1 MGLVGLRC
9 PGRHTMIHANGLCYQ
24 CPSEKYVAGLASQVP
39 DDSRFTFQVTDDST
53 PSGAK

>member
-1 MGLVGLRC
+1 
-9 PGRHTMIHANGLCYQ
+9 MIHANGLCYQ
-24 CPSEKYVAGLASQVP
+24 CPSEGYVAGLASQVP